1 MSQDDPDDEISRI
14 LTRGSEFERLRL
26 VGGVFTG
33 LSLRQKVRLH
43 GLTLVA
49 LSLVYPIAL
58 VLPPA
63 VGRLFP
69 GPRPALGSPNVV
81 VLGCFAALT
90 QAFAGTLTWLVGR
103 RLARADADAVTARR
117 LVALESIGSVVGFGT
132 GGIAAALTLGFFL
145 VNLAGIGTAQA
156 LRGALAGAR
165 GPYAPSQ
172 IAVSVRA
179 FAVVTLF
186 AGLCLLVAARRT
198 AESPSR

>member
-1 MSQDDPDDEISRI
+1 MSEDDPDDEISRI
-14 LTRGSEFERLRL
+14 LIQGSEFERLRL

-33 LSLRQKVRLH
+33 LSLRRKVRLH
-43 GLTLVA
+43 GLALVA

-58 VLPPA
+58 VLSPA

-90 QAFAGTLTWLVGR
+90 QIFGGTVTWLVDR
-103 RLARADADAVTARR
+103 RLARADPDAVTARR
-117 LVALESIGSVVGFGT
+117 LVALESIGSVIGFGT
-132 GGIAAALTLGFFL
+132 GGIAAALTVGFFL

-156 LRGALAGAR
+156 LENALAGAR
-165 GPYAPSQ
+165 GPYAPSR

-179 FAVVTLF
+179 FGVAAFVS
-186 AGLCLLVAARRT
+186 GLCLLAAARRMT
-198 AESPSR
+198 ESPSR